1 MTDIARLSVRITPRG
16 GRNAITAIRDGVL
29 QARVAAPPVDGAA
42 NLALIKLIAEAL
54 SVSPGRVTLLKGH
67 TSRIKTVQVDG
78 IAQEVAVATFMALTG
93 SNDAQAAQE
102 NRCRK

>member
-1 MTDIARLSVRITPRG
+1 MS
-16 GRNAITAIRDGVL
+16 DGVL

-42 NLALIKLIAEAL
+42 NLALLKLIAEAL
-54 SVSPGRVTLLKGH
+54 SVSPGRVTLLKGQ
-67 TSRIKTVQVDG
+67 TSRVKTVQVDG
-78 IAQEVAVATFMALTG
+78 ITQEAAVATLMNLTG